1 MPDYTAINL
10 GRLLNDSAQEEM
22 VQAVQSEATEAAT
35 TAAVSRVLEAFAAQQ
50 TGGGGMILGKVG
62 MTPAGAWTAGKTY
75 ERLDVVYS
83 GGGSYV
89 SKHDANQ
96 GHPTESGDWWQPLTV
111 PPDLSGLLKQQDENA
126 TAIAALRELA
136 TSAKAQAETAEKS
149 AQEATAKAEDAA
161 KDAAEAA
168 AALSDFLENERV
180 TGVSYDAG
188 ERVLSLARGGENS
201 SLGPLTVTLPV
212 ATEAVAGLMGA
223 ADKQEL
229 KEHDDALRWKKCLT
243 S

>member
-35 TAAVSRVLEAFAAQQ
+35 EAAVSRVLSAFAAQQ

-111 PPDLSGLLKQQDENA
+111 PPDLSSVLKQQDENT

-136 TSAKAQAETAEKS
+136 TSAKTQAETAEKS
-149 AQEATAKAEDAA
+149 AEEATTKAEQ
-161 KDAAEAA
+161 AA

-229 KEHDDALRWKKCLT
+229 KEHDEALRWKKCLT